1 MLTRLTQLFRRYA
14 VHNVSLS
21 APGPAVL
28 DEHGQLFGHID
39 LVRLARGRFEVH
51 GWTTAERVSL
61 WQDAIHSEVTP
72 GFQRTDVLRHHP
84 AIGRDTLGFVVSVP
98 AGEGAARIVFR
109 RGAERY
115 VFPLPGFGARQIG
128 LARLRVLPGF
138 LWRLLRSLPAA
149 LDWYANGSITARSTI
164 KQRLGLDTAPDPSA
178 LSPDLFSIREPGPAA
193 APGPV
198 TIVFPVFNALAMLP
212 DALDRVL
219 RHTDLPWHLIVV
231 EDCSTDAG
239 VRPFLKSWHAGLTR
253 DQRARVTLIENP
265 RNLGFIGSVN
275 KAFKLAMAR
284 DGHVILLNSDAFV
297 PAGWASRLVRPI
309 LTHENVASVTPMSN
323 DAEIFSV
330 PVICQRSNLRPG
342 EADLID
348 AVASGFNP
356 DTALCNAP
364 TGVGFCMALNRRYLE
379 KEPQFDTVFGRG
391 YGEEV
396 DWCQKIKKR
405 GGRHIGH
412 SGLFVEH
419 RGGTSFGSVEKLKLV
434 QDNNAIVTRRYPEY
448 DRQVQDFI
456 RHDPLSTPRLAL
468 AIAWAAYRAP
478 GKLPIF
484 LAHTLGGGAEH
495 YLARRIAREVDAAG
509 AVIVLRAGGALRWS
523 VECHSAH
530 GVTQGATNDSSV
542 LQSLLKPV
550 TARRLVYSCGVGDH
564 DPADLPR
571 QLLSLIGKD
580 DELEVLV
587 HDYFMVSPSY
597 CLLDGQGSYTGLPD
611 PKSDDPAHSCRRPDG
626 RVVTLARWQRSWG
639 KFLARADEIVVFS
652 QDSKALIASAY
663 PGIAARIRLR
673 PHALSTRIAEQPR
686 QRPKRP
692 VIGILGNIGRQKG
705 ADVVRRLAEAL
716 EASGTADLVVVGNIA
731 PEYQLSAK
739 TQIHGSYQPS
749 DIPALIARY
758 KITAWF
764 IPSIWPET
772 FSFTTHEALATG
784 LPVFCFDIGA
794 QAEAVARAPNGHVLP
809 FDRHPGPITDI
820 IGSLLEGTK

>member
-1 MLTRLTQLFRRYA
+1 MLTRLMQLFRRYA
-14 VHNVSLS
+14 VQNVSLTV
-21 APGPAVL
+21 AGPAIV
-28 DEHGQLFGHID
+28 DERGHLFGHID
-39 LVRLARGRFEVH
+39 LVRLADGRLEVH
-51 GWTTAERVSL
+51 GWTTAESVCL
-61 WQDAIHSEVTP
+61 WHDAVHSEVAP
-72 GFQRTDVLRHHP
+72 SFQRADVLRHHP
-84 AIGRDTLGFVVSVP
+84 AFSRDNLGFVVSVP
-98 AGEGAARIVFR
+98 AGQGAARILFR
-109 RGAERY
+109 RGAARY
-115 VFPLPGFGARQIG
+115 VFAVPGFSTRRIRLG
-128 LARLRVLPGF
+128 RLRALPGF
-138 LWRLLRSLPAA
+138 LLRLLWSVPAA
-149 LDWYANGSITARSTI
+149 YEWYAKGSISARSRI
-164 KQRLGLDTAPDPSA
+164 KQRLGLDNTPDPTA
-178 LSPDLFSIREPGPAA
+178 LNPGLFSSHEPGPAPA
-193 APGPV
+193 HQPV
-198 TIVFPVFNALAMLP
+198 TIVFPVFNALSMLP
-212 DALDRVL
+212 EALDRVL

-231 EDCSTDAG
+231 EDCSTDAD
-239 VRPFLKSWHAGLTR
+239 VRPFLKSWLAGLAQ
-253 DQRARVTLIENP
+253 DQRDRVTLIENA

-275 KAFKLAMAR
+275 KAFELAMAR

-297 PAGWASRLVRPI
+297 PAGWASRLIRPI
-309 LTHENVASVTPMSN
+309 LTHDNVASVTPMSN

-348 AVASGFNP
+348 AVASGFDP

-396 DWCQKIKKR
+396 DWCQKINRR

-434 QDNNAIVTRRYPEY
+434 QDNNAIVARRYPDY

-456 RHDPLSTPRLAL
+456 RHDALSTPRLAL
-468 AIAWAAYRAP
+468 AIAWAACRAT

-495 YLARRIAREVDAAG
+495 YLARRIAREIESAG
-509 AVIVLRAGGALRWS
+509 AVIVLRTGGDLRWS

-530 GVTQGATNDSSV
+530 GVTQGATNETSV
-542 LQSLLKPV
+542 LHSLLQPV
-550 TARRLVYSCGVGDH
+550 GARRLIYSCGVGDH

-571 QLLSLIGKD
+571 QLLSLIGTD

-597 CLLDGQGSYTGLPD
+597 CLLDSDGSFAGLPD
-611 PKSDDPAHSCRRPDG
+611 RNSDDAAHHCRRPDG
-626 RVVTLARWQRSWG
+626 RVVKLAQWQRSWG

-652 QDSKALIASAY
+652 QNSKSLIASAY
-663 PGIAARIRLR
+663 PGIAGRIRLR
-673 PHALSTRIAEQPR
+673 PHTLSTRIAVQPR
-686 QRPKRP
+686 PKTKRP
-692 VIGILGNIGRQKG
+692 VIGILGNIGLQKG
-705 ADVVRRLAEAL
+705 ADVVKCLAGAL
-716 EASGTADLVVVGNIA
+716 DASGAADLVIVGNMA
-731 PEYQLSAK
+731 PEYQLSAR
-739 TQIHGSYQPS
+739 TLIHGTYQPA
-749 DIPALIARY
+749 DIPALVARY

-794 QAEAVARAPNGHVLP
+794 QAEAVGRAPNGHVLP

-820 IGSLLEGTK
+820 IDSLLEGAK